1 MSLELIF
8 LLKFII
14 FIKQNFYN
22 KCMQNY
28 LRASKKYASSK
39 WDRITQ

>member
-14 FIKQNFYN
+14 FIKQNFIINVY
-22 KCMQNY
+22 
-28 LRASKKYASSK
+28 
-39 WDRITQ
+39 RIIFAHRKVCLFEMG